1 MLSFTTTWTIMGK
14 LEMKCTFT
22 KGEHTQ
28 MNHKYTY
35 GIWNP
40 LIGNTNAL
48 SKCFFLFQWCPTI
61 VGMEE
66 TGLSVG

>member
-1 MLSFTTTWTIMGK
+1 MD
-14 LEMKCTFT
+14 
-22 KGEHTQ
+22 
-28 MNHKYTY
+28 HKYTY

-40 LIGNTNAL
+40 LIGNTNAK

-66 TGLSVG
+66 TGLSVV